1 MKSVPPRERLKR
13 LVELA
18 AETSAAARRALT
30 NEVADLLLDWPSA
43 YPEAM
48 REPFEALLEKS
59 LGDIEPEARALLAER
74 FAKRAGIPLSILNAL
89 LFDASPEARAQIL
102 SRNGSAPKESA
113 TKDVCIEESTLLS
126 GLRVAQIDDIAPA
139 LSAHLHVPQPTAA
152 RIVADGSAVMLA
164 ALCRGAGLSRPT
176 FSALAV
182 LSRPSADAD
191 EHYRRLAA
199 YDDVRDDAAISLLSH
214 WRRQAESPLQAAQA
228 A

>member
-1 MKSVPPRERLKR
+1 MKSISPRERLNR

-18 AETSAAARRALT
+18 AETSAAARRELT
-30 NEVADLLLDWPSA
+30 NEVAGLLLDWPST

-59 LGDIEPEARALLAER
+59 LADIEPEGRALLAER
-74 FAKRAGIPLSILNAL
+74 FAKKPGIPLPILNAL
-89 LFDASPEARAQIL
+89 IFDASPEVRAEIL
-102 SRNGSAPKESA
+102 ARNGAAFHGGATEDVCGESA
-113 TKDVCIEESTLLS
+113 LLA
-126 GLRVAQIDDIAPA
+126 GLRVADIDDIAPV

-152 RIVADGSAVMLA
+152 RIVADSSATTLA
-164 ALCRGAGLSRPT
+164 VLCRGAGLSRPT

-182 LSRPSADAD
+182 LSSPSADVD

-199 YDDVRDDAAISLLSH
+199 YDDVPDNAAISLLSH
-214 WRRQAESPLQAAQA
+214 WRRQVEPPSQAAEA

>member
-1 MKSVPPRERLKR
+1 MKSISPRERLNR

-18 AETSAAARRALT
+18 AETSAAARRELT
-30 NEVADLLLDWPSA
+30 NEVADLLLDWPST

-59 LGDIEPEARALLAER
+59 LADIEPEGRALLAQR
-74 FAKRAGIPLSILNAL
+74 FAKKPGISLPILNAL
-89 LFDASPEARAQIL
+89 IFDASPEVRAEIL
-102 SRNGSAPKESA
+102 ARNGSAFKGAATEDVCAESA
-113 TKDVCIEESTLLS
+113 LLAV
-126 GLRVAQIDDIAPA
+126 LRIADINDIPPV

-152 RIVADGSAVMLA
+152 RIVADGSATTLA
-164 ALCRGAGLSRPT
+164 VLCRGAGLSRPT

-182 LSRPSADAD
+182 LSSPSADVD

-199 YDDVRDDAAISLLSH
+199 YDDVPDNAAISLLSY
-214 WRRQAESPLQAAQA
+214 WRRQVDPPSQAAEA

>member
-1 MKSVPPRERLKR
+1 MKSISPRERLNR

-18 AETSAAARRALT
+18 AETSAAARRELT

-59 LGDIEPEARALLAER
+59 LADIEPKARALLADR
-74 FAKRAGIPLSILNAL
+74 FAKRGGIPLPILNAL
-89 LFDASPEARAQIL
+89 IFDAVPEARAEIL
-102 SRNGSAPKESA
+102 SRNGAAAKEYALGDVCAEESA
-113 TKDVCIEESTLLS
+113 LLA
-126 GLRVAQIDDIAPA
+126 GLRVAHIDDIAPV
-139 LSAHLHVPQPTAA
+139 LSAHLHIPQPTAA
-152 RIVADGSAVMLA
+152 RIVADVSAITLA
-164 ALCRGAGLSRPT
+164 ALCRGVGLSRPT

-182 LSRPSADAD
+182 LSSPSANAD

-199 YDDVRDDAAISLLSH
+199 YDEVPDRAAASLLCH
-214 WRRQAESPLQAAQA
+214 WRGQAEPQAAEA